1 MPSETV
7 GSIVNVGVDESV
19 GFSPPFPSIQHFYR
33 FHRIHRIRLF
43 RPPGPMQLN
52 RHSHGSG
59 NLGRGVWATVLSD
72 KFPCGQVRIPA
83 CAGMTGFEIAVLS
96 DGFRD
101 CGVVGR
107 VSRLRCCR
115 TGFEIAV
122 LSDGFRDCGVV
133 GRVSRLR

>member
-1 MPSETV
+1 MWTHCWIEPKC
-7 GSIVNVGVDESV
+7 
-19 GFSPPFPSIQHFYR
+19 
-33 FHRIHRIRLF
+33 
-43 RPPGPMQLN
+43 RPKTADRR

-133 GRVSRLR
+133 GRVSR